1 MAPRHETR
9 TSWLVVVILGAGMIA
24 GATSVL
30 AQEETPPP
38 TPTPTIDPVTA
49 TLGTVDAK
57 LALFATQEARSA
69 VGPIAD
75 KAVSDA
81 RVAAA
86 MGRILE
92 QEKRYDEAVVQ
103 LRKAAELAP
112 DNAQNLVY
120 LGEIYVRQRK
130 DAEAAAT
137 FQRIVDVMQPKVEAD
152 ATAWE
157 PRYYLAIAQ
166 MRRKLFDPAAAN
178 FTSALAL
185 RPDHAMTLY
194 YFGYMR
200 ALQQKWADAVDKLT
214 KALTADPNLA
224 YAYYYRGLAQ
234 DKLGKKDQLVIDMDR
249 FLKLAPN
256 TPEAERAR
264 GILAAAKR

>member
-1 MAPRHETR
+1 MAPRHKTQ

-30 AQEETPPP
+30 AQEEAPPP

-57 LALFATQEARSA
+57 LALYATQEARSA

-75 KAVSDA
+75 RAVSDA
-81 RVAAA
+81 RVAVA

-103 LRKAAELAP
+103 LKKAAELAP

-130 DAEAAAT
+130 DADVAAT
-137 FQRIVDVMQPKVEAD
+137 FQRIIDLMQPKAD
-152 ATAWE
+152 ADVTAWE

-166 MRRKLFDPAAAN
+166 MRRKLFDPASAN

-214 KALTADPNLA
+214 KALTVDPNLA

-264 GILAAAKR
+264 GILDAAKR